1 MYLLKTEGSQEY
13 LFITDSI
20 PDVICILYADDIANC
35 VDTAINLQL
44 QLNSFSD
51 VVIKLVWLLTKIKQK
66 LLFLEMED
74 SYVLRK
80 TGSTTINL

>member
-35 VDTAINLQL
+35 VDTAINIQF
-44 QLNSFSD
+44 QLNSISD
-51 VVIKLVWLLTKIKQK
+51 CCRQTGMVVN
-66 LLFLEMED
+66 EN
-74 SYVLRK
+74 K
-80 TGSTTINL
+80 T